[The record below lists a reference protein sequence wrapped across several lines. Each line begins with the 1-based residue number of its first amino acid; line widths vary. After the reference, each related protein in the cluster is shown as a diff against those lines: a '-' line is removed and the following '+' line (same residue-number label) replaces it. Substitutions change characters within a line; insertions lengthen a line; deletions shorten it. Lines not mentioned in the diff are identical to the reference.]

1 MIIERKEEIF
11 KSTYL
16 ERNFKYTWN
25 DKLITSIYRSVSVKQ
40 IGEWIVD
47 RNPSEIF

>member
-1 MIIERKEEIF
+1 MGRKEGIF
-11 KSTYL
+11 KRTYR
-16 ERNFKYTWN
+16 ERVFKYSWN
-25 DKLITSIYRSVSVKQ
+25 DKLITCIYRSVSVKQ